1 MDLSS
6 NYSIQK
12 AQIFLMRHA
21 VKFLCLKMGFQLCNI
36 RLDYIFQSFHE
47 VPNFTL
53 KCKNYPTQCQNFD
66 ILFGGSFTFCLIKM
80 KTSGE
85 LLEFPLKEKNPFCH
99 PLQFFGTFKNCDA
112 RTVLS
117 PCD

>member
-1 MDLSS
+1 MSS

-21 VKFLCLKMGFQLCNI
+21 VNFLCLKMGFQLCNI

-66 ILFGGSFTFCLIKM
+66 ILFGRRFTFCLIKM

-85 LLEFPLKEKNPFCH
+85 LLEFPLKEKKSILP
-99 PLQFFGTFKNCDA
+99 P
-112 RTVLS
+112 S
-117 PCD
+117 PILWNI